1 MNIKQNEI
9 TIRNATIAD
18 AEVLCK
24 WWNDGAVM
32 AHAGFP
38 NGVNTTVE
46 RIQASLLKDDDATHR
61 RHILC
66 YQDIPI
72 GESNYRNL
80 GNGVAELGI
89 KICEPT
95 MQSKGLGTIILSLII
110 NELFEVYKFE
120 KVILDTNTNNIR
132 AQKTYQKLGFQV
144 VGVKNLDWVD
154 QNGVAQSSIDY
165 ELTPNNFINHSK
177 K

>member
-1 MNIKQNEI
+1 MNIKQNGI
-9 TIRNATIAD
+9 TIRNATTED
-18 AEVLCK
+18 AALLCK

-46 RIQASLLKDDDATHR
+46 RIQASLSKDDDATHR

-66 YQDIPI
+66 YQDMPI

-89 KICEPT
+89 KICEST

-110 NELFEVYKFE
+110 NELFEVYHYE
-120 KVILDTNTNNIR
+120 KIILDTNTNNIR

-144 VGVKNLDWVD
+144 VRIRNHDWVN
-154 QNGVAQSSIDY
+154 QNGVPQSAIDY
-165 ELTPNNFINHSK
+165 ELTPNHFINHSK
-177 K
+177 L